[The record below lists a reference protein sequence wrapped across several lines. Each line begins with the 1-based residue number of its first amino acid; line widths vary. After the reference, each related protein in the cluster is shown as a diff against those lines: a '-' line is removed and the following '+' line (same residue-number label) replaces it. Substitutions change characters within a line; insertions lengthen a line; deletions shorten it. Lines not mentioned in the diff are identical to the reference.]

1 MRAFPNLIQRR
12 KKIFGS
18 KKAKKTKRP
27 KKLKTPNLNF
37 VVEFSVQ
44 RQEAKPGQEMPV
56 VAGPEVAVDDFGVGS
71 EVAPQSEAEDE

>member
-1 MRAFPNLIQRR
+1 MRAVPDLIQRQ

-44 RQEAKPGQEMPV
+44 RQEAKPV